1 MLNNWECIKR
11 RYDKEYIGC
20 SAEGYVSHILSD
32 RLSSRPL
39 GWSLIGADQMAR
51 LRVYDANGGDVYELM
66 KRKKKETKKEQRLI
80 ELEKRIVKRK
90 VNTK

>member
-1 MLNNWECIKR
+1 
-11 RYDKEYIGC
+11 
-20 SAEGYVSHILSD
+20 
-32 RLSSRPL
+32 
-39 GWSLIGADQMAR
+39 MAR